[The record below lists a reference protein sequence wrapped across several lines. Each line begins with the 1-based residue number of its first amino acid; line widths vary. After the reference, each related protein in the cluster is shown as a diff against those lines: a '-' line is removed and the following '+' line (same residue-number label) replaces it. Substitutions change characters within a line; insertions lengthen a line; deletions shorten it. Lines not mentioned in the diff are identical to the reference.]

1 MNTQI
6 CAVVS
11 GAMPP
16 GERER
21 GRERRGLQQHK
32 EKMNDT
38 ENRKIKR
45 FIVWVRHAFIILIG
59 SV

>member
-11 GAMPP
+11 GAMPA
-16 GERER
+16 GKERKN
-21 GRERRGLQQHK
+21 GGGLRQHR

-38 ENRKIKR
+38 ENRKIKH
-45 FIVWVRHAFIILIG
+45 FIVWVRQAFIILIG

>member
-11 GAMPP
+11 GATPA
-16 GERER
+16 GKETLREN
-21 GRERRGLQQHK
+21 GGGLQQHK